1 MYPWLVFI
9 HSISAM
15 ASIGPYIVLIPML
28 RKLKSSEGAVTDSYL
43 DSFQFTVRLSKHA
56 GHVLVASGLLLMWLG
71 DWPWTTP
78 WIAGTFIVLF
88 ASLFFLARAFSP
100 TIRKLREP
108 GHDRV
113 VLVRKLGRALYIY
126 LFVLFLMLWL
136 MILKPQL
143 W

>member
-1 MYPWLVFI
+1 MYHWLVFI

-15 ASIGPYIVLIPML
+15 VSIGPYIVLIPML
-28 RKLKSSEGAVTDSYL
+28 QKLKSSEGAVTDSYL

-56 GHVLVASGLLLMWLG
+56 GHVLVGSGLLLIWLG

-136 MILKPQL
+136 MMMKPQL

>member
-15 ASIGPYIVLIPML
+15 VSIGPYIVLIPML
-28 RKLKSSEGAVTDSYL
+28 RKLKSSEGPVTDSYL

-56 GHVLVASGLLLMWLG
+56 GHVLVVSGLLLMWLG

-78 WIAGTFIVLF
+78 WITATFAILF

-100 TIRKLREP
+100 TIRKLREQ
-108 GHDRV
+108 GNDRV
-113 VLVRKLGRALYIY
+113 YLVRKLSRALYIY

-136 MILKPQL
+136 MMMKPQL